1 MQCMQQAHSECGAG
15 AHATARRQVA
25 IVMDFHPVWHL
36 HIPQDFAR
44 RWMLNFIRSI
54 SRLNKRIDQPVA
66 IIKKGWQIAAGEI
79 TIFIAAGRQHRSA
92 VREVPGRIV
101 GSAAKE
107 RQAKGCAANNHA
119 SN

>member
-1 MQCMQQAHSECGAG
+1 MMSVRLAS
-15 AHATARRQVA
+15 
-25 IVMDFHPVWHL
+25 VMDFHPVWHL
-36 HIPQDFAR
+36 HLPQDLAR